1 MIMCINSYPAVTGR
15 ERVVHGARRRARTY
29 KFTLILLNRS
39 TARRLSS
46 QVMDIS
52 HCTSRAASARRDSR
66 RPLARQ
72 RAEGTDHSVPS
83 AVSVTTLEVA
93 ALSCC
98 TSRGAQTS
106 KGKART
112 RITLDT
118 ACSTEQ
124 DIVDRTAHT
133 TSTIDETWIQKST

>member
-1 MIMCINSYPAVTGR
+1 
-15 ERVVHGARRRARTY
+15 
-29 KFTLILLNRS
+29 
-39 TARRLSS
+39 
-46 QVMDIS
+46 MDIS

-83 AVSVTTLEVA
+83 AVSVTTLDA
-93 ALSCC
+93 RYTALSCC

-133 TSTIDETWIQKST
+133 TSTIDETWIQKSTYQYKTATLLWLYYSYTCRHSHSSAGAEGVWLERAVRSCRDMPG